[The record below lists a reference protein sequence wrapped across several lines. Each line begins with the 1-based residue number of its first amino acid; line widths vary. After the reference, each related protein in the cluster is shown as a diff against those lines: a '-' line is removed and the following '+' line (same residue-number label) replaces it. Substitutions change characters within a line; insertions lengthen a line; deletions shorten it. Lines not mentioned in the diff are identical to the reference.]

1 MNWEV
6 TCPNVRKFIID
17 SGMTVDEYC
26 KLSLSVI
33 RHCKDT
39 YNKQESM
46 DTMLTHFLTRLELLE
61 TKQTADIKDTIQK
74 SIGKQSVDKLV
85 DDCLNKTQLA
95 SIRQTKE
102 ITDVI
107 AVHSKG
113 IIHNVLA
120 EASKHTKLNE
130 EIKETLDSLET
141 DISTH
146 VLPFKM
152 KSSTTKGN
160 EVEKRFESM
169 LNDALGYSYSISN
182 VSKQGGGKCDL
193 FVKPI
198 DRNLCPILIEV
209 KMYCTKE
216 KVPTLDVDK
225 MYSDVKRMN
234 THGIMISV
242 DKEITYKKSWTYEKV
257 PGTDLYI
264 LYVSHT
270 GLNDV
275 DKVIVAMNIVFAL
288 NNLLK
293 EQQNLQVKL
302 TPAIIKRCI
311 DIVEDECRLVES
323 MRNRFVRIRKEA
335 SEGVKELKINSL
347 LKIKA
352 LLGNALKKPT

>member
-6 TCPNVRKFIID
+6 TCPDVRKFITD

-46 DTMLTHFLTRLELLE
+46 DSMLTHFLTRLELLE
-61 TKQTADIKDTIQK
+61 TKQTADIKDTIQQ
-74 SIGKQSVDKLV
+74 SIGKQTVDKLV
-85 DDCLNKTQLA
+85 DDCFIKTQLA
-95 SIRQTKE
+95 SMKQTKE
-102 ITDVI
+102 ITEAI
-107 AVHSKG
+107 AVHTNG
-113 IIHNVLA
+113 IIRNVLV
-120 EASKHTKLNE
+120 EASKHTELNE
-130 EIKETLDSLET
+130 EIKETLDSLEA

-152 KSSTTKGN
+152 KSNTTKGN
-160 EVEKRFESM
+160 EVENRFESM
-169 LNDALGYSYSISN
+169 LNRALGSDYSITN

-193 FVKPI
+193 LVKPI
-198 DRNLCPILIEV
+198 DRNLCSILIEV
-209 KMYCTKE
+209 KMYCTKG
-216 KVPTLDVDK
+216 KVTTDDVNK

-234 THGIMISV
+234 THGIMIAV
-242 DKEITYKKSWTYEKV
+242 DKEITYKKSWMYEKV

-275 DKVIVAMNIVFAL
+275 DKVLVAMNIVFAL

-302 TPAIIKRCI
+302 TPTIIKRCI

-323 MRNRFVRIRKEA
+323 MRDRFVRIRKEA
-335 SEGVKELKINSL
+335 SEGVRDLKVNSL
-347 LKIKA
+347 LKINA
-352 LLGNALKKPT
+352 LLGHALKKTT

>member
-102 ITDVI
+102 ITDAI

-113 IIHNVLA
+113 IIHNVLV
-120 EASKHTKLNE
+120 EASKHTELNE

-146 VLPFKM
+146 IMPFKM
-152 KSSTTKGN
+152 KNNTIKGTEAEN
-160 EVEKRFESM
+160 RFESM
-169 LNDALGYSYSISN
+169 LNKALGYGYSISN
-182 VSKQGGGKCDL
+182 VSKQGGGKGDL
-193 FVKPI
+193 LVRSI
-198 DRNLCPILIEV
+198 DKNLCPILIEV
-209 KMYCTKE
+209 KMYSTTNKI
-216 KVPTLDVDK
+216 PTSQVEK
-225 MYSDVKRMN
+225 MYSDMKRTN
-234 THGIMISV
+234 THGIMIAV
-242 DKEITYKKSWTYEKV
+242 DKEITFKKSWFYEKV
-257 PGTDLYI
+257 PGTDLYV

-275 DKVIVAMNIVFAL
+275 DKVVVAMNIIYAL
-288 NNLLK
+288 NNVSK
-293 EQQNLQVKL
+293 ELQNVQVKL
-302 TPAIIKRCI
+302 TPTIIRRCI
-311 DIVEDECRLVES
+311 DIVEDECKLVES
-323 MRNRFVRIRKEA
+323 MQNRFVRIRKEA

-352 LLGNALKKPT
+352 LLGNALKKTT